1 MSERGAGP
9 AHWIPKILAIWGAI
23 LVVFTWGY
31 ATHRFRLF
39 PASHISDATDTL
51 LELKSRLA
59 GELPHFY
66 HPTRQTKVVSIAK
79 PAEMAPGVTLVTGVG
94 PERTLFARL
103 VDPQGRTL
111 HSWDINWWKMWPDA
125 DHVPRGKRPTEPPGM
140 DIHGAVLA
148 SNGDLTFN
156 FSDYGLM
163 QVDFCGRVK
172 WRSPHMTHHTV
183 FADENGHFWSLDVFD
198 RDTLDPKRPNI
209 MPPYRD
215 VSVVEFGPDGRLLR
229 RFNIYGLLQR
239 NGLNGIMYLASYDDE
254 DSPIRGDHLHA
265 NDVDVFPASLAP
277 GKFSAGDVMVSLRN
291 ANTIFVFDPATQ
303 KIKAMLTGQFV
314 RQHDPDFVDGWTISV
329 FDNHTIGEPPERRGS
344 RIVEYDFRTGTQ
356 RTLFA
361 GGGAKPFFTA
371 VMGNH
376 QRLANGDILITE
388 SQGGRAFEVNPRAE
402 FVWEYNNLVSKGV
415 VGDLTD
421 AHRISPEELPP
432 EKIRQLAASCPKTA
446 A

>member
-1 MSERGAGP
+1 MR
-9 AHWIPKILAIWGAI
+9 WLPKVLAIWGAV
-23 LVVFTWGY
+23 LVIFAWGY
-31 ATHRFRLF
+31 ATNRFRLF

-51 LELKSRLA
+51 LELKSRLS

-66 HPTRQTKVVSIAK
+66 HPTDQTKTVSILK
-79 PAEMAPGVTLVTGVG
+79 PAEMAPGVTLITGVG

-103 VDPQGRTL
+103 VDPQGKIL
-111 HSWDINWWKMWPDA
+111 HRWDINWWKMWPNPA
-125 DHVPRGKRPTEPPGM
+125 HVPADKRPTEPPGM

-148 SNGDLTFN
+148 QNGDLTFN
-156 FSDYGLM
+156 FSDYGLI

-183 FADENGHFWSLDVFD
+183 FADEKGHFWSLDVFE
-198 RDTLDPKRPNI
+198 RKTLDPKRPNI

-215 VSVVEFGPDGRLLR
+215 VGVVEFSPDGRLLR
-229 RFNIYGLLQR
+229 RFSVYDLLQR
-239 NGLNGIMYLASYDDE
+239 NGLNGYMYLASYEDE
-254 DSPIRGDHLHA
+254 DTPIRGDHLHT

-277 GKFSAGDVMVSLRN
+277 GKFNAGDVMVSLRN
-291 ANTIFVFDPATQ
+291 ANMIFVFDPATQ
-303 KIKAMLTGQFV
+303 KIKAVVAGQFV
-314 RQHDPDFVDGWTISV
+314 RQHDPDFVDGWTISI
-329 FDNHTIGEPPERRGS
+329 FDNHNIGEPPERRGS
-344 RIVEYDFRTGTQ
+344 RILEYDFRTETM

-376 QRLANGDILITE
+376 QRLANGNILITE
-388 SQGGRAFEVNPRAE
+388 SLGGRALELNPRADL
-402 FVWEYNNLVSKGV
+402 VWEYNNLVGDRV

-421 AHRISPEELPP
+421 AHRISPEGLSA
-432 EKIRQLAASCPKTA
+432 EKVRQLAASCPKTSARNA